1 MYTITNDG
9 RPLFDPSV
17 SGNSLESPSMTLE
30 ANDIGTLSF
39 TIYSNNAEFKKLKL
53 FTSDLCVYN
62 GSKLI
67 ARFRP
72 VTPKTNFNGGVTYM
86 CEERIAQMDDIMRR
100 PAKFSGSIDA
110 FIRAVVNEYNSRVD
124 ASRAVTV
131 GNIKY
136 QPNVQDTFDSEDY
149 EGCWETLQ
157 KNIVEQHGGYLLP
170 RYTESAVYLDYLSE
184 ADLPASSQSIVF
196 GVNMAEM
203 SLEASGEDFYNVLIP
218 VGPSEGSGD
227 DRALMDITSVNGGKD
242 YLENSKSV
250 KTYGRREKTETWS
263 GAEDPSDLK
272 SKAQAYFSENG
283 AKMKNSLSLSAADLS
298 MAGVNTAAL
307 QFMTMVTVKSE
318 PHKLS
323 AVYPLSKMVV
333 PLGDPDLLRIDLGDK
348 KEAFSDRVA
357 KNSVSNRRS
366 GGGGGRGASSGDM
379 EHWEIIT
386 RKQEELLDG
395 TGLTQMWESGII
407 VDAKSGL
414 RLYSVADGLQHSYGE
429 LKVQNDQI
437 SSIVS
442 KTGIDNLKKNQTLFT
457 KITQT
462 ESSIIS
468 VAESV
473 TENKN
478 GIDSI
483 KKTAVIQNSDSI
495 SAVAGKF
502 SIIGNDVV
510 LKQGA
515 QLKITEKDA
524 KITVGTVND
533 IQDSINKQVF
543 GTTFWQNKDSI
554 EMVAG
559 KFTATDKELRL
570 QDGTHFVIKKGKVES
585 TVGTVD
591 DINQIINKRV
601 TGTNF
606 WQNKHEIGMVAGKF
620 EVHGDEVQLKDGAI
634 LTVNKNGFRSQVGTV
649 KYFKDTLDNK
659 VFGTK
664 FWQNKTSLN
673 AIAGKFT
680 VHGDTVRLV
689 DGARLTV
696 DRNGVRSTVGTV
708 KEIGGVSSRVKAI
721 EGSALWNTR
730 DKITGVVGKYQL
742 INGGKDIRLVDGAGM
757 FIKRNGID
765 FRLCDSGNV
774 VSQIN
779 LNKEGVQ
786 INASKVNLGAYA
798 TVERLEATE
807 AKITNLT
814 TGHTKATTLK
824 AGTLGGDTLIVSGRN
839 AKWTSVSYVSSL
851 TISMPSL
858 SLSSSYGFK
867 TSHDTYV
874 NGQLV
879 KSYTAGSAKFN
890 VSNMYFLG
898 TSDDGK

>member
-17 SGNSLESPSMTLE
+17 SGKSLESPSMTLE

-39 TIYSNNAEFKKLKL
+39 TIYSNNPEFKKLKL

-72 VTPKTNFNGGVTYM
+72 ITPKTNFNGGVSYM

-100 PAKFSGSIDA
+100 PAKFSGTIDA

-131 GNIKY
+131 GKIKY
-136 QPNVQDTFDSEDY
+136 QPNVRDTFDSEDY

-184 ADLPASSQSIVF
+184 ADLPAASQSIVF

-263 GAEDPSDLK
+263 GAENPSDLK
-272 SKAQAYFSENG
+272 SKAQTYFSENG

-307 QFMTMVTVKSE
+307 MFMTMVTVRSE
-318 PHKLS
+318 PHGVS

-395 TGLTQMWESGII
+395 TGLTQMWESGIV
-407 VDAKSGL
+407 VDAKSGV

-442 KTGIDNLKKNQTLFT
+442 KTGIDNLKKNQTLYT
-457 KITQT
+457 QITQT

-468 VAESV
+468 VAASV
-473 TENKN
+473 KENKN
-478 GIDSI
+478 GIDDI
-483 KKTAVIQNSDSI
+483 KQTAVIQNSDKI
-495 SAVAGKF
+495 AAVAGKF
-502 SIIGNDVV
+502 TIVGDDVR
-510 LKQGA
+510 LQDGA
-515 QLKITEKDA
+515 QLQVYKDGVRS
-524 KITVGTVND
+524 TVGTVKD
-533 IQDSINKQVF
+533 IKTAKESITGTEFWQQRDSIAL
-543 GTTFWQNKDSI
+543 
-554 EMVAG
+554 VAG
-559 KFTATDKELRL
+559 KFTVSGDKLKLEE
-570 QDGTHFVIKKGKVES
+570 GTNFVITKDGVSS
-585 TVGTVD
+585 TVGTVK
-591 DINQIINKRV
+591 DINNTINERV
-601 TGTNF
+601 TGTKF
-606 WQNKHEIGMVAGKF
+606 WQNKHEIGAVAGMF
-620 EVHGDEVQLKDGAI
+620 EVSGDTLKLKDGAR
-634 LTVNKNGFRSQVGTV
+634 LTVDKNGVRSTVGTV
-649 KYFKDTLDNK
+649 KDINK
-659 VFGTK
+659 SIETITGTK
-664 FWQNKTSLN
+664 FWQNRTSLN

-689 DGARLTV
+689 DGAKLTI
-696 DRNGVRSTVGTV
+696 DKDGVRSTVGTV
-708 KEIGGVSSRVKAI
+708 KEINGVSSRVKTI

-730 DKITGVVGKYQL
+730 DKVTGVVGKYQL
-742 INGGKDIRLVDGAGM
+742 INNGKDLRLIDGAGM
-757 FIKRNGID
+757 FIKRDGLD

-786 INASKVNLGAYA
+786 IKASKVDLGDYA
-798 TVERLEATE
+798 TVQELHATN
-807 AKITNLT
+807 ATIDNLT
-814 TGHTKATTLK
+814 SGRTTASKLK
-824 AGTLGGDTLIVSGRN
+824 ADNIVTSHLNVGGNSCSWQQIQ
-839 AKWTSVSYVSSL
+839 YVSSVTL
-851 TISMPSL
+851 NAPSL
-858 SLSSSYGFK
+858 GLGNYHYFTTSSGTSYG
-867 TSHDTYV
+867 
-874 NGQLV
+874 GQLV
-879 KSYTAGSAKFN
+879 LSWSRGSLTTSVGK
-890 VSNMYFLG
+890 MYFLCAPG
-898 TSDDGK
+898 D